1 MNEKSDI
8 IKNYP
13 FLGYSKNLIECFL
26 IIGFETPFKN
36 KLSTIIMNKLNNSLT
51 KNKNGELDN
60 QALKEPIKNNSY
72 IIKDKPVILNNISS
86 DFKDA
91 ILKEEEIIN
100 YMYPNDY
107 TQIYVYDKNDK
118 KDKNI
123 KNQNLFFYLSADKIL
138 EKISTDTAEN
148 IGNKK
153 LDSYV
158 MFNVHGYLFWEKYN
172 INNYI
177 VFFPK
182 IFVIISQYSYFK
194 FFSYLSQNLVCRFE
208 KGIKTEIPLE
218 IQMYNI
224 VRFTPSPINYSLQL
238 DIITTDDL
246 INYNRIQKSNKIEFF
261 KKNNKDKNIYEQ
273 NLQQKNRITLPRLT
287 GCPYFDIDLPF
298 LFSYFDFETF
308 FTIYIFSFLEFKL
321 FFFSPNL
328 DFINSIMYLFRFF
341 SFPFFDNN
349 DLGQIY
355 SISKEDFLYGNKEI
369 ENNLIGVNCAYDEKM
384 IIPHFYKD
392 YMVIS
397 YNQDLL
403 NIYFNKDIIFSY
415 STKLNI
421 PNNNNIINN
430 NIIES
435 KNIDND
441 IINLI
446 KYIISLIKVEDKD
459 KERKRVLFLE
469 KELSKMYKSLS
480 QCFKEIVNN
489 DKRNNIF
496 LSLKSPI
503 NELKLDGN
511 NIKNVDF
518 KYDEYKEQNEKIL
531 TAIYKFNFSIFE
543 YFHDMIK
550 LGLPPQ
556 CTDTKDY
563 KCLPYKLIIEK
574 KKKMNNLG
582 NMTKYF

>member
-238 DIITTDDL
+238 DIITTDDF
-246 INYNRIQKSNKIEFF
+246 INYSRIQK
-261 KKNNKDKNIYEQ
+261 
-273 NLQQKNRITLPRLT
+273 
-287 GCPYFDIDLPF
+287 
-298 LFSYFDFETF
+298 
-308 FTIYIFSFLEFKL
+308 
-321 FFFSPNL
+321 
-328 DFINSIMYLFRFF
+328 
-341 SFPFFDNN
+341 
-349 DLGQIY
+349 
-355 SISKEDFLYGNKEI
+355 
-369 ENNLIGVNCAYDEKM
+369 
-384 IIPHFYKD
+384 
-392 YMVIS
+392 
-397 YNQDLL
+397 
-403 NIYFNKDIIFSY
+403 
-415 STKLNI
+415 
-421 PNNNNIINN
+421 
-430 NIIES
+430 
-435 KNIDND
+435 
-441 IINLI
+441 
-446 KYIISLIKVEDKD
+446 
-459 KERKRVLFLE
+459 
-469 KELSKMYKSLS
+469 
-480 QCFKEIVNN
+480 
-489 DKRNNIF
+489 
-496 LSLKSPI
+496 
-503 NELKLDGN
+503 
-511 NIKNVDF
+511 
-518 KYDEYKEQNEKIL
+518 
-531 TAIYKFNFSIFE
+531 
-543 YFHDMIK
+543 
-550 LGLPPQ
+550 
-556 CTDTKDY
+556 
-563 KCLPYKLIIEK
+563 
-574 KKKMNNLG
+574 
-582 NMTKYF
+582 